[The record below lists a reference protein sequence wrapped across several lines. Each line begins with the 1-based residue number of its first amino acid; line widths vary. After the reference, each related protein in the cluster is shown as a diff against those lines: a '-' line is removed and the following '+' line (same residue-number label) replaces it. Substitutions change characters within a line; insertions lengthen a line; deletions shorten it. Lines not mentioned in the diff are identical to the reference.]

1 MYTRTGIQD
10 SRSWIRG
17 SSFVFETWV
26 SALSSIARR
35 RGLAVAAVPPFD
47 RPAADVAGAPRSRP
61 ASARCTHHRRG
72 VAVAV
77 AAAER
82 RGLAVVLAVPLLDR
96 PAADVDGVPL
106 STPASELCTHRR
118 RRVAAVAAAVV
129 VAAAAVAAAVAVVV
143 AVEAEEEAAAS
154 RCSLH
159 TDSAIR
165 SADPPTATRG
175 SCRHERVRGTSC

>member
-1 MYTRTGIQD
+1 MYTRTGIRD
-10 SRSWIRG
+10 SRSRIRG
-17 SSFVFETWV
+17 SSFVFETRV

-35 RGLAVAAVPPFD
+35 RGLAVVVAVPPFD
-47 RPAADVAGAPRSRP
+47 RPAADVDGAPRSTP
-61 ASARCTHHRRG
+61 ASARGTHHRRR
-72 VAVAV
+72 VAV
-77 AAAER
+77 AAGER
-82 RGLAVVLAVPLLDR
+82 RDLAVVLAVPPLDG
-96 PAADVDGVPL
+96 PAADVDGVPR

-118 RRVAAVAAAVV
+118 RLVAAAVVAVAAVAAEE
-129 VAAAAVAAAVAVVV
+129 AVAAP
-143 AVEAEEEAAAS
+143 